1 MALTDKNDS
10 VGNPDGRYHADKI
23 EQWPTAYFK
32 LDGTC
37 VKNGRMTSSVSP
49 RSIID
54 RKVSPLVEAA
64 LGDTRVVLI
73 AGPRQAG
80 KTTLARKY
88 AGSDRPYVTLDDAGA
103 LSAARAD
110 PVGFVRGIGRTV
122 IDEVQRVP
130 ELMLAIKESVD
141 RDDTPG
147 RFLLTG
153 SANLATVPMIA
164 DSLAGRMATISLL
177 PFAQSEIRST
187 PGRLLDRLF
196 AGEEPTA
203 GEDAILGDELV
214 ALVLRGGYPEAL
226 RRATSARRTAWLE
239 DYVAQILD
247 RDVRDVANI
256 DQFDQLPRLLQVL
269 AEHAGQLVNHSSFG
283 AALGLSSVTAQKYVA
298 ILERLFLVRT
308 LAPWSS
314 NRLSRLIKTPKL
326 HFLDSGLLAVLREDE
341 EEALRQERSR
351 FGAVLESF
359 VVSELLKLAS
369 WSDRRVSFSHYR
381 TKDQDEVDVVIEDRR
396 GRVVGIEVKAS
407 ATVRPKD
414 FRGLRQLQEAVG
426 DRFMRGLV
434 LHDHDRVT
442 PFGEK
447 LQAAPLSILWTM

>member
-1 MALTDKNDS
+1 MADTTKNTNQT
-10 VGNPDGRYHADKI
+10 VIH
-23 EQWPTAYFK
+23 FK
-32 LDGTC
+32 LDGHC
-37 VKNGRMTSSVSP
+37 VKNGRMVTSTSP
-49 RSIID
+49 RHIIH
-54 RKVSPLVEAA
+54 RNIRPLVETA
-64 LGDTRVVLI
+64 LTDTRVVLI
-73 AGPRQAG
+73 VGPRQAG
-80 KTTLARKY
+80 KTTLARQFS
-88 AGSDRPYVTLDDAGA
+88 GVDRPYITLDDAGA

-110 PVGFVRGIGRTV
+110 PVGFVRGIERAV
-122 IDEVQRVP
+122 IDEVQRAP

-141 RDDTPG
+141 RDDAPG

-153 SANLATVPMIA
+153 SANLAAVPMIA

-196 AGEEPTA
+196 AGEEPSV
-203 GEDAILGDELV
+203 GKDAVFGDELLE
-214 ALVLRGGYPEAL
+214 LVLRGGYPEAL
-226 RRATSARRTAWLE
+226 RRATPARRTAWLE
-239 DYVAQILD
+239 DYAAQILD
-247 RDVRDVANI
+247 RDVRDIANI
-256 DQFDQLPRLLQVL
+256 DQLDRLPRLLDVL

-326 HFLDSGLLAVLREDE
+326 HFLDSGLLATLREDE
-341 EEALRQERSR
+341 DEKVRQDRTR
-351 FGAVLESF
+351 FGALLESF

-369 WSDRRVSFSHYR
+369 WSERRMSFSHYR
-381 TKDQDEVDVVIEDRR
+381 TKDQDEVDIVIEDRR
-396 GRVVGIEVKAS
+396 GRIIGIEIKAS
-407 ATVRPKD
+407 ATVRPQD
-414 FRGLRQLQEAVG
+414 FRGLRQLQEALG
-426 DRFMRGLV
+426 DRFVRGLV

-447 LQAAPLSILWTM
+447 LQAAPLSVLWSM

>member
-1 MALTDKNDS
+1 MIAS
-10 VGNPDGRYHADKI
+10 IP
-23 EQWPTAYFK
+23 
-32 LDGTC
+32 
-37 VKNGRMTSSVSP
+37 P
-49 RSIID
+49 RSIVD
-54 RKVSPLVEAA
+54 RKVRPLVVTA
-64 LGDTRVVLI
+64 LADTRVVLVT
-73 AGPRQAG
+73 GPRQAG
-80 KTTLARKY
+80 KTTLARQF
-88 AGSDRPYVTLDDAGA
+88 AGPDRPYVTLDDAGA
-103 LSAARAD
+103 LGAARAD
-110 PVGFVRGIGRTV
+110 PVGFVRGIGRAV

-130 ELMLAIKESVD
+130 ELMPAIRESVD

-153 SANLATVPMIA
+153 FANLATVPMIA
-164 DSLAGRMATISLL
+164 DSLAGRMAAIPLL
-177 PFAQSEIRST
+177 PLAQSEIRSA
-187 PGRLLDRLF
+187 PGQLLDRLF
-196 AGEEPTA
+196 AGEEPA
-203 GEDAILGDELV
+203 AAADAILGDDLV

-226 RRATSARRTAWLE
+226 RRATPARRTAWLK
-239 DYVAQILD
+239 DHVARVLD
-247 RDVRDVANI
+247 RDVRDIANI
-256 DQFDQLPRLLQVL
+256 DQLDRLPRLLQVL

-308 LAPWSS
+308 VLPWSS
-314 NRLSRLIKTPKL
+314 NRLSRLVKTPKL
-326 HFLDSGLLAVLREDE
+326 HFLDSGLLAALREDE
-341 EEALRQERSR
+341 EDALRQDRSR

-369 WSDRRVSFSHYR
+369 WSQRRVSFAHYR
-381 TKDQDEVDVVIEDRR
+381 TKDQDEVDIVIEDRR
-396 GRVVGIEVKAS
+396 GRIVGIEVKAS

-426 DRFMRGLV
+426 DRFVRGLV